1 MYTFKLYIFVTIADV
16 KQKQGNERS
25 VDEWKKNKYL
35 RDFFADVK
43 FEGADMDKNG
53 RNDWIDEM
61 VEVCL
66 FYYLKMIKLAETAIE
81 R

>member
-1 MYTFKLYIFVTIADV
+1 MS
-16 KQKQGNERS
+16 G
-25 VDEWKKNKYL
+25 KKNKYL

-43 FEGADMDKNG
+43 FEGADMDKDG
-53 RNDWIDEM
+53 RNEWIDEM

-66 FYYLKMIKLAETAIE
+66 FYYLKMIKLAETTIE